1 MLHYRSM
8 PTYMAQT
15 APAALTPT
23 VYESRLASLKTAA
36 GCDWVVVYGD
46 REHAAD
52 ITFLS
57 NFDPRFEEAILVLGA
72 TNHII
77 VGNEGLG
84 YVPMLGTQFTV
95 HLSQSLGLMGQD
107 RTRFPRLSSVLHTIG
122 VRAGQT
128 VGVVGWKYLEPMEQ
142 DDDQPAY
149 VPAMLLRAIQTAA
162 GGEAKLRDI
171 THCMSHPVHGLRAH
185 NEAAQIASFAWGAQ
199 RAALAVDRIVRG
211 VRPGMSEHQA
221 LALMQ
226 YEGDPMTCHPM
237 MSGDPTQVLGLRS
250 PSPRL
255 LQMRDAVTTAIGFR
269 GGLCCRAG
277 VLADTV
283 DSSYVTNYVEPYM
296 QTQMLWYESLH
307 LGMSGGEI
315 HRRVMQRLAIAP
327 FKPSLNPGHLGSIDE
342 WSHTPIRPDSD
353 DPIRSGQ
360 LIQCDIIPDNTPTGT
375 ALNCEDTVAIADA
388 TLRAELAT
396 LAPDLWQAIK
406 ARREYLRTAIGIILP
421 EEVLPLSLAN
431 ARYAPAWLQP
441 DLVWVKE

>member
-8 PTYMAQT
+8 PTYMAQN
-15 APAALTPT
+15 APAALKPA
-23 VYESRLASLKTAA
+23 VYEARLAALKSAA

-57 NFDPRFEEAILVLGA
+57 NFDPRFEEAILVIGA

-77 VGNEGLG
+77 VGNEGQG
-84 YVPMLGTQFTV
+84 YVPMLGTHYDV
-95 HLSQSLGLMGQD
+95 HLGQSLGLMGQD
-107 RTRFPRLSSVLHTIG
+107 RTRVPRLSAVLHTIG

-149 VPAMLLRAIQTAA
+149 VPAMLLRAIQAA
-162 GGEAKLRDI
+162 ASGDVILRDV
-171 THCMSHPVHGLRAH
+171 THCMSHPVHGLRAQ
-185 NEAAQIASFAWGAQ
+185 NDAAQLAVFAWGAQ

-221 LALMQ
+221 MALMQ

-237 MSGDPTQVLGLRS
+237 MSGDPKQVLGLRS

-255 LQMRDAVTTAIGFR
+255 LQMRDAVTTAIGYR

-277 VLADTV
+277 VLSDTV
-283 DSSYVTNYVEPYM
+283 DQSYFNTYVEPYM

-307 LGMSGGEI
+307 IGMSGGEI
-315 HRRVMQRLAIAP
+315 HRRVMQRLATAP

-360 LIQCDIIPDNTPTGT
+360 LIQCDIIPDSTPAGT

-388 TLRAELAT
+388 SLRAQLAA